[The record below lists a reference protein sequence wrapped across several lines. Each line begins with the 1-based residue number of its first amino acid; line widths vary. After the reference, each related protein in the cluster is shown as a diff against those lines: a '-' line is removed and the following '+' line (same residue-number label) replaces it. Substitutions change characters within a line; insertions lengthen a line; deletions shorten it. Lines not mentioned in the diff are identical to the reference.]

1 MKRNILL
8 IGLVLIILNSCSSDS
23 DTPLPDGPVEI
34 PIIGVYAKENQWI
47 YEQMNHYYLWREDL
61 PDSLSCNYTTDP
73 VTFYKALLSPKD
85 RFSYCSRNV
94 NYTGSA
100 ESTFYGFTYQKYKS
114 ATDGDLLQV
123 LYVTSGK
130 LKRQGLHRG
139 DWLRELSLEKYKTS
153 YERGNVKRGIFHVC
167 DTLSI
172 EAASWEE
179 NRNTVYMDSIY
190 SVNDAKV
197 GYLCYLEFDNVKDL
211 EKPLRKFYKS
221 HIDELILDLRYNPG
235 GYVRTCRYLCNSI
248 VHEQGYNKI
257 FQQCTYNDSFSQE
270 YLKENGRSI
279 TKEYYGVPTN
289 GNGQVM
295 GSEIYGLSLKRLYVL
310 TSQNTASAS
319 EATIVCLRPFMDVIV
334 IGEQTYGKGVGSW
347 TISEKQYKYML
358 HPIIMRYYNA
368 SMETTPDD
376 GIPAN
381 WEVEGGYETIKQ
393 ELGDTN
399 EPLLATALS
408 CIKNETLHPSI
419 ITLQTRSTGLALVG
433 KPSFFNKIIVEY

>member
-1 MKRNILL
+1 MKRIIPL
-8 IGLVLIILNSCSSDS
+8 IGLALITFNSCSSDS
-23 DTPLPDGPVEI
+23 DISLPDEPAKV
-34 PIIGVYAKENQWI
+34 PAIGVYTKENQWI

-61 PDSLSCNYTTDP
+61 QDSLSCDYTTDP

-85 RFSYCSRNV
+85 RFSYCSRNT
-94 NYTGSA
+94 NYTGPA
-100 ESTFYGFTYQKYKS
+100 ESISYGFAYQKYKS

-123 LYVTSGK
+123 LYVTSGN
-130 LKRQGLHRG
+130 LKKRGLRRG
-139 DWLRELSLEKYKTS
+139 DWLRKLSREEHTFYELGE
-153 YERGNVKRGIFHVC
+153 VKVGIFHVR

-172 EAASWEE
+172 EAISWNE

-197 GYLCYLEFDNVKDL
+197 GYLCYREFDGTKDL
-211 EKPLRKFYKS
+211 EEPLKKFYNN

-257 FQQCTYNDSFSQE
+257 FQQCTYNDRISKE
-270 YLKENGRSI
+270 YLEKNGSSI
-279 TKEYYGVPTN
+279 TKEYYDIPTN
-289 GNGQVM
+289 GNEQIL
-295 GSEIYGLSLKRLYVL
+295 GSEIYGLNLKRLYVL

-381 WEVEGGYETIKQ
+381 WEVKGGYETIKQ
-393 ELGDTN
+393 ELGDMN

-408 CIKNETLHPSI
+408 CIKNEAPYPSI
-419 ITLQTRSTGLALVG
+419 ITLQTRSTGLIPVG
-433 KPSFFNKIIVEY
+433 KPSFFNKTKVEY